1 MNIDF
6 DKLNQDIELANNS
19 TLINQDYEKSFDLF
33 INNVFD
39 SSQSDIQNFKFAAIL
54 LRKIRIDNIIFNNL
68 YKHIFYPIFKL
79 DSSRL

>member
-39 SSQSDIQNFKFAAIL
+39 SVS
-54 LRKIRIDNIIFNNL
+54 
-68 YKHIFYPIFKL
+68 
-79 DSSRL
+79 